1 MSTLSTTNESNSAN
15 TVSSDILV
23 PVDTDKEPIVCEDN
37 DAYILGTLHEVG
49 RYYARVGL
57 FQPHFAHRAV
67 VLSNGK
73 MAIDSVSA
81 VSFTTGVFADPRS
94 FDDPCPPT
102 VQRLADYNARLTAA
116 GRPAVTPA
124 ATIPAALADTYVI
137 NKWKVD
143 QEDATLMRSLGHV
156 FSGLDGYEDLTDAAS
171 GSGTELIRLLR
182 ARGNA
187 ASPEDRAAVSATHTE
202 IVRNGVTGETTSDT
216 FKVFYDKYKK
226 ATRHLPPGERP
237 PPASEVQMINLVAL
251 KADTTVALQYQVKAA
266 ATPPTKLA
274 AKKSPPAGER
284 YLCAARARRP
294 RRHAGLRHTARAA
307 RPRMQRT
314 HRERHFPTLAARAAP
329 RHARPHLHFFMTQA
343 MSTNSQHPKP

>member
-1 MSTLSTTNESNSAN
+1 MSTTSTTNESNSAN
-15 TVSSDILV
+15 TVPSDILV

-81 VSFTTGVFADPRS
+81 VSFTTGVFSDPRS

-102 VQRLADYNARLTAA
+102 VQRLANYNSRLTAA

-187 ASPEDRAAVSATHTE
+187 ASPEDQ
-202 IVRNGVTGETTSDT
+202 G
-216 FKVFYDKYKK
+216 
-226 ATRHLPPGERP
+226 
-237 PPASEVQMINLVAL
+237 
-251 KADTTVALQYQVKAA
+251 
-266 ATPPTKLA
+266 
-274 AKKSPPAGER
+274 
-284 YLCAARARRP
+284 RRS
-294 RRHAGLRHTARAA
+294 
-307 RPRMQRT
+307 MQ
-314 HRERHFPTLAARAAP
+314 
-329 RHARPHLHFFMTQA
+329 
-343 MSTNSQHPKP
+343 